1 MEREGTLRTHEL
13 ASLRDYF
20 LVVRRRKWIAIQAIL
35 LVPLV
40 AVILSVR
47 QDPVYQ
53 ATAEVLLNSQNL
65 GLSLT
70 GTSDPLSNRTPD
82 RLAETQSRLA
92 RVPIIAQRVLKR
104 AELTD
109 RSPESFLAS
118 SAVSDR
124 QNADLLNFAVDDADP
139 ELATRL
145 ATLYAQ
151 EYVRYRRELDTTSI
165 TRARRDLEREITQ
178 LEARDERGTALYAT
192 LVEKHQQL
200 RTIEALQTSNSSV
213 VREASNAAQIAPRT
227 KRNIVL
233 GIVLG
238 LMLGACLVFLWEAL
252 DTRVRA
258 TDEIERILG
267 LPLVARIP
275 APPRPLQRS
284 NTLVMTAEPHSVEA
298 EAYRILR
305 TNFDFFNLQREVR
318 VVMVT
323 SAVGQEGKSTTIG
336 NLAIALARA
345 GQRVVLVDLDLRRPI
360 LDRFF
365 KLESSPGVTD
375 VALGKARLDPVGLGP
390 PDDDEPSRSGALH
403 VLTAGTMLSDASEFV
418 ASIALGKTLDML
430 RGQSDV
436 VLIDAPPMLLVGD
449 ALQLSAKVDAILVV
463 TRLGIVR
470 RQMLLDLRRIL
481 DTSPAEKLGFVVTG
495 AEREPEY
502 RYGYGY
508 GPYAYVA
515 RTGDRKPSS
524 R

>member
-20 LVVRRRKWIAIQAIL
+20 LVVRRRKWIALQAIV
-35 LVPLV
+35 LVPLI
-40 AVILSVR
+40 AVILSMR
-47 QDPVYQ
+47 QQPEYQ
-53 ATAEVLLNSQNL
+53 ASAEVLLQSQNL
-65 GLSLT
+65 ALSLT
-70 GTSDPLSNRTPD
+70 GANDPLSNGTPD

-92 RVPIIAQRVLKR
+92 RVPLIAQRVLRR

-109 RSPESFLAS
+109 RSAEQFLARS
-118 SAVSDR
+118 SVSDR
-124 QNADLLNFAVDDADP
+124 QNADLLTFAVTDADP
-139 ELATRL
+139 EVAITL

-151 EYVRYRRELDTTSI
+151 EYVRYRRDLDTASI
-165 TRARRDLEREITQ
+165 TRARRDVEAEMNR
-178 LEARDERGTALYAT
+178 LEAQNERATPLYAN
-192 LVEKHQQL
+192 LADKHQQL
-200 RTIEALQTSNSSV
+200 RTIEALQTNNSSV
-213 VREASNAAQIAPRT
+213 VREASSAAQTAPRT
-227 KRNIVL
+227 KRNVVL
-233 GIVLG
+233 GVVLG
-238 LMLGACLVFLWEAL
+238 LILGLGLVFLWEAL
-252 DTRVRA
+252 DTRVRS

-267 LPLVARIP
+267 LPLVSRIP

-284 NTLVMTAEPHSVEA
+284 NTLVMTASPHSPEA

-305 TNFDFFNLQREVR
+305 TNFDFFNLQRDAR

-323 SAVGQEGKSTTIG
+323 SAVSQEGKSTTIG

-365 KLESSPGVTD
+365 KLETSPGVTD
-375 VALGKARLDPVGLGP
+375 VALGKARLDAVALGP
-390 PDDDEPSRSGALH
+390 SEDGDESHVGALH
-403 VLTAGTMLSDASEFV
+403 VLTAGTMLSDAGEFV
-418 ASIALGKTLDML
+418 ASAALSNTLDLL
-430 RGQSDV
+430 RGKSDV

-449 ALQLSAKVDAILVV
+449 ALQLSAKVDAVLVV
-463 TRLGIVR
+463 TRLGVVR
-470 RQMLLDLRRIL
+470 RQMLVDLRRIL

-515 RTGDRKPSS
+515 RPGERKAS